1 MSAQKLFTAVMFL
14 LLKADPEL
22 NFLQRFEV
30 GFGSDYDL
38 LLQQLQ
44 APAEIRASF
53 C

>member
-30 GFGSDYDL
+30 GFGSDYD
-38 LLQQLQ
+38 
-44 APAEIRASF
+44 
-53 C
+53 